1 MEYYTLN
8 DLERLTGIKPD
19 TIRIWERRY
28 GLTSP
33 GRTYTN
39 RRRYSGNDL
48 RKLLNISILLRTGY
62 RISRIAE
69 MTEKEIEENTANAVK
84 INTAKDNFLDSLLNA
99 MTKFDEAAVNE
110 ILLKAVIIF
119 GIEKTFST
127 IVFPFLNRVG
137 LMWHTGM
144 INVGSEHFISNIFR
158 RRLIAA
164 FDNLN
169 EPSAAGSKKVMLF
182 LPEKELHELGLI
194 YYAYIIRKEGHRV
207 LYLGQSTP
215 MPAATGAAQAWD
227 PDIIITGVLSLL
239 PMSDPDHFLKELRN
253 SFPDK
258 KIIISGAL
266 TDLAEKRTQD
276 HFYISRNESDL
287 RKVLK
292 QK

>member
-258 KIIISGAL
+258 KI
-266 TDLAEKRTQD
+266 RT
-276 HFYISRNESDL
+276 
-287 RKVLK
+287 
-292 QK
+292 

>member
-8 DLERLTGIKPD
+8 DLEKLTGIKPD
-19 TIRIWERRY
+19 TIRIWEKRY
-28 GLTSP
+28 GLTNP
-33 GRTYTN
+33 ERTYTN

-48 RKLLNISILLRTGY
+48 RKLLNISILLRNGY

-69 MTEKEIEENTANAVK
+69 MSEKEIEETTASASK

-110 ILLKAVIIF
+110 ILLKAVITY

-127 IVFPFLNRVG
+127 IVFPFLKRVG

-144 INVGSEHFISNIFR
+144 INIGSEHFISNIFR

-169 EPSAAGSKKVMLF
+169 EPSAAGSKKAMLF
-182 LPEKELHELGLI
+182 LPENELHELGLLF
-194 YYAYIIRKEGHRV
+194 YAYIIRQEGHRV

-215 MPAATGAAQAWD
+215 MLAATEAARSWD

-239 PMSDPDHFLKELRN
+239 PMSDPDLFLKELRD
-253 SFPDK
+253 SFPEK
-258 KIIISGAL
+258 LIIISGAL
-266 TDLAEKRTQD
+266 ADLAEKKTGF
-276 HFYISRNESDL
+276 HFYSCRSEKDL
-287 RKVLK
+287 RKLIRS
-292 QK
+292 